1 MTIVLLI
8 LKIIGIVLLVILGLI
23 LFLVLLVLF
32 VPVCYRASGS
42 LHNNQAIAKVRV
54 SWLFCLVVF
63 ALDQTPEKSGSY
75 LRIFGIRMKPKNVDN
90 QEGFAEN
97 IEEEPPEKQADSK
110 AGKDSEPAEKP
121 ESGTGAGKE
130 PETGKEPQSDIDTGK
145 ESETDTETGKEPES
159 GAESGSGSKPEKES
173 GSDSKLGRHH
183 KSDTKPEKKSGSGKK
198 ANIFMKISDKIR
210 GIRQKIRDILQRIK
224 QAVRKIEDTITK
236 IRTILEDEH
245 FRPAAAFLG
254 GKAGRLLRRVFPKK
268 FRLTLRFSTGSPDT
282 TGEALGVIAMFP
294 QAYKYRWS
302 ITPDF
307 TAEKAYA
314 EADFDVRGRI
324 FLFHMAGM
332 LIAVLRNKDC
342 RGLYKTIK
350 NIF

>member
-63 ALDQTPEKSGSY
+63 ALDQTPEKSESY

-121 ESGTGAGKE
+121 ESGTGAGKKPDTGIE
-130 PETGKEPQSDIDTGK
+130 SGKKPETGKEPQSDIDTGK
-145 ESETDTETGKEPES
+145 ESET
-159 GAESGSGSKPEKES
+159 
-173 GSDSKLGRHH
+173 
-183 KSDTKPEKKSGSGKK
+183 
-198 ANIFMKISDKIR
+198 
-210 GIRQKIRDILQRIK
+210 
-224 QAVRKIEDTITK
+224 
-236 IRTILEDEH
+236 
-245 FRPAAAFLG
+245 
-254 GKAGRLLRRVFPKK
+254 
-268 FRLTLRFSTGSPDT
+268 
-282 TGEALGVIAMFP
+282 
-294 QAYKYRWS
+294 
-302 ITPDF
+302 
-307 TAEKAYA
+307 
-314 EADFDVRGRI
+314 
-324 FLFHMAGM
+324 
-332 LIAVLRNKDC
+332 
-342 RGLYKTIK
+342 
-350 NIF
+350 

>member
-8 LKIIGIVLLVILGLI
+8 LKIIGIILLVVLGLI
-23 LFLVLLVLF
+23 LFLALLVFF

-42 LHNNQAIAKVRV
+42 LHDNQAIVKVRV
-54 SWLFCLVVF
+54 SWLLYLVVY
-63 ALDQTPEKSGSY
+63 ALDQTPEKSESY

-121 ESGTGAGKE
+121 ESGTGAGKK
-130 PETGKEPQSDIDTGK
+130 PDTGTESEKEPK
-145 ESETDTETGKEPES
+145 K

-173 GSDSKLGRHH
+173 GSDSKLGRNH

-294 QAYKYRWS
+294 QAYKYRWN

-324 FLFHMAGM
+324 FLFHTAGM

>member
-1 MTIVLLI
+1 
-8 LKIIGIVLLVILGLI
+8 
-23 LFLVLLVLF
+23 
-32 VPVCYRASGS
+32 
-42 LHNNQAIAKVRV
+42 
-54 SWLFCLVVF
+54 
-63 ALDQTPEKSGSY
+63 
-75 LRIFGIRMKPKNVDN
+75 
-90 QEGFAEN
+90 
-97 IEEEPPEKQADSK
+97 
-110 AGKDSEPAEKP
+110 
-121 ESGTGAGKE
+121 
-130 PETGKEPQSDIDTGK
+130 
-145 ESETDTETGKEPES
+145 
-159 GAESGSGSKPEKES
+159 
-173 GSDSKLGRHH
+173 
-183 KSDTKPEKKSGSGKK
+183 
-198 ANIFMKISDKIR
+198 MKISDKIR